1 MWSQSWGRA
10 EEGVPG
16 ISPVSLKQRL
26 PLEFG
31 RHHEDSEA
39 GRATV
44 GSRVLHFLWSRMAW
58 MVPSPPPRSPVPLV
72 GRAQAAQLTTCSASR
87 SRCSFSRR
95 YSALSSIVA
104 AQGGWKPTGDG
115 TPVLTPATLLPPLLA
130 PLPLRHLL
138 PPLLRR
144 P

>member
-1 MWSQSWGRA
+1 MWSQSCGPA

-16 ISPVSLKQRL
+16 ISPVSLKQRF
-26 PLEFG
+26 PLELG
-31 RHHEDSEA
+31 RHHKDSEA
-39 GRATV
+39 GRTTV
-44 GSRVLHFLWSRMAW
+44 GSRVLHFLWGRMVW
-58 MVPSPPPRSPVPLV
+58 MVQVRPRKPLV

-104 AQGGWKPTGDG
+104 AQRGRQPSGDG
-115 TPVLTPATLLPPLLA
+115 TPPLTPATLLPPLLA